1 MDREFSEICIK
12 AVDTY
17 GTDAQTWM
25 AVEEMS
31 ELSNAIAKYRRNRV
45 TNKDVCEEIADVFI
59 MLIQLSYIYGVEDVD
74 TFVDQ
79 KMDKLKKKL
88 SKYDTNNETNVEG
101 EV

>member
-1 MDREFSEICIK
+1 MDREFSETCIK
-12 AVDTY
+12 AVDIY

-31 ELSNAIAKYRRNRV
+31 ELSNAIAKHRRNRV

-74 TFVDQ
+74 AFVDQ

-88 SKYDTNNETNVEG
+88 SKHDTNNEANVEG

>member
-88 SKYDTNNETNVEG
+88 SKHDTNNEANVEG